1 MAILI
6 IQNILSFRSIQN
18 TRIIQKIQKIQNTRI
33 IQKIQITRITQITQ
47 NTPKTQI
54 APSTPSNPFPTG
66 TTFYLYYI
74 SKIIV
79 GSFCNI
85 LLILHRVGHQS
96 VASCC
101 RLHGLSFQ
109 RRVETLF

>member
-18 TRIIQKIQKIQNTRI
+18 IRIIQKIQNTRI
-33 IQKIQITRITQITQ
+33 IQITQITRITQNTQITQ

-54 APSTPSNPFPTG
+54 APSTSSNPFPTG